1 MLSRATATPASPTGS
16 TSPATSPSISRA
28 SAAAMTRTASV
39 SSALIGPAH
48 HARGDGL
55 AHVAGMPQAG
65 DPLTIDAKRA
75 PGRIGGEAAD
85 GVHHRHAQLNSV
97 EGRLVH
103 GQRAV

>member
-1 MLSRATATPASPTGS
+1 
-16 TSPATSPSISRA
+16 
-28 SAAAMTRTASV
+28 MTRTASV
-39 SSALIGPAH
+39 SSALIGQAPH

-65 DPLTIDAKRA
+65 DPLTIDAERA

-85 GVHHRHAQLNSV
+85 AVHHRHAQLNSV